1 MLTSNW
7 SLSLLG
13 LMMSEYLVA
22 TDWSGLDWR
31 PVTAC
36 VRAHYTSHHAHSSS
50 KYHHPPSPW
59 YLLHC
64 LRFILLAS
72 SANIFRLFWNKSTSK
87 LWLLAPVVWW
97 WTLSYLV
104 TTTTTGHRTGPPPH
118 CVYLCYH
125 HHRHSSVVD
134 LPLTHYHHLL
144 TFHDHAGFVIWYYWC
159 NLTFCMIL
167 TQIPSCHHLSL
178 IFLKEYFD
186 FGLFSHV

>member
-1 MLTSNW
+1 MHPVWKYWMLTSKW

-72 SANIFRLFWNKSTSK
+72 SAHIFSFILKQIHIKVASTCCEVMDTELPGHHHHHWSQD
-87 LWLLAPVVWW
+87 WAPTTTVS
-97 WTLSYLV
+97 TCA
-104 TTTTTGHRTGPPPH
+104 TTTTDT
-118 CVYLCYH
+118 
-125 HHRHSSVVD
+125 
-134 LPLTHYHHLL
+134 LPWWI
-144 TFHDHAGFVIWYYWC
+144 FHWHI
-159 NLTFCMIL
+159 I
-167 TQIPSCHHLSL
+167 I
-178 IFLKEYFD
+178 IFLHFMIMQD
-186 FGLFSHV
+186 L

>member
-1 MLTSNW
+1 MHPVWKYWMLTSKW

-104 TTTTTGHRTGPPPH
+104 TTTTTTGHRTGPPPP
-118 CVYLCYH
+118 LCLPVLPPPQTLF
-125 HHRHSSVVD
+125 RGGSSTDTLSSSSYISWSCRICNLVLLVQFNILHDLNSNTIMPSFISD
-134 LPLTHYHHLL
+134 LP
-144 TFHDHAGFVIWYYWC
+144 
-159 NLTFCMIL
+159 
-167 TQIPSCHHLSL
+167 
-178 IFLKEYFD
+178 
-186 FGLFSHV
+186 

>member
-1 MLTSNW
+1 MHPVWKYWMLTSNW

-72 SANIFRLFWNKSTSK
+72 SAHIFSFILKQIHIKVVATGTCCVVVDTELPGHHHHHWSQDWAPTTLCLPVLPPPQTLFRGGSSTD
-87 LWLLAPVVWW
+87 
-97 WTLSYLV
+97 TLSSSSYISWSCRICNLV
-104 TTTTTGHRTGPPPH
+104 LLVQFNILHDLNSNTIMP
-118 CVYLCYH
+118 
-125 HHRHSSVVD
+125 SFISD
-134 LPLTHYHHLL
+134 LP
-144 TFHDHAGFVIWYYWC
+144 
-159 NLTFCMIL
+159 
-167 TQIPSCHHLSL
+167 
-178 IFLKEYFD
+178 
-186 FGLFSHV
+186 